1 MKGTSK
7 GLRLQPTNRTNM
19 TVGFRRFAAVVL
31 GIALI
36 PGVSSAVIDT
46 ACGTNATSA
55 VEGTIRNVKGDA
67 LPQVH
72 VQLRQAN
79 KSDPVIAQT
88 FTGAAGTY
96 RLCVGHDTYD
106 VRAFDDLGGIYAM
119 ANRQVTTFTELT
131 TRTDFTLEYKLNL
144 TITPQASS
152 IPDPGNSSLVS
163 WTIRSKAPCVLP
175 NPCTDMQLQLEH
187 LPAVTLHPAF
197 IGPEAGGPTSGGWNV
212 WRHQA
217 SLANPLP
224 ERAYFAT
231 VSGYALNN
239 AGQTVRTTE
248 IAHDPYFVDNRRPLF
263 GPSSLPAT
271 DCGAS
276 HVAGPFS
283 PSVTTNP
290 SAQINIGV
298 CDPYSNGGRSSL
310 NPYSVNVEVFDG
322 AMNPISG
329 GGFALNQLSIMYL
342 PGTPFAP
349 GTYRF
354 RYTVADNAGNVA
366 TSGFYTLQ
374 VTTSGGSV
382 PTISGVQ
389 PANLG
394 ENPPGMGIV
403 AGSNLTTPSSRP
415 VVAMQIR
422 DADGQGDL
430 SAGSLRVR
438 IYGPDGHTLVYDYD
452 PASAPCDPNSTS
464 CPANSGFFNQGT
476 GRFDASGFSLVGKPP
491 GLYVATASIADH
503 GGNATTRTWRW
514 ILVIAT

>member
-1 MKGTSK
+1 MAARAFAPLRTPRLIRALMRTRLAV
-7 GLRLQPTNRTNM
+7 GLVAALALPAAAGA
-19 TVGFRRFAAVVL
+19 TVDA
-31 GIALI
+31 
-36 PGVSSAVIDT
+36 
-46 ACGTNATSA
+46 ACGTNVTSA
-55 VEGTIRNVKGDA
+55 VVGTIRNVKGDA
-67 LPQVH
+67 LSQIH

-88 FTGAAGTY
+88 FTDAAGNY

-106 VRAFDDLGGIYAM
+106 VRAFDDLGGVYAT
-119 ANRQVTTFTELT
+119 ANRQATTFTEIL

-144 TITPQASS
+144 SITPQAVS
-152 IPDPGNSSLVS
+152 IPNPGNSTLVS
-163 WTIRSKAPCVLP
+163 WIIRSKAPCALP
-175 NPCTDMQLQLEH
+175 NPCTDMQLTLEH
-187 LPAVTLHPAF
+187 VPGVTLHPAF
-197 IGPEAGGPTSGGWNV
+197 LTTEAGGPSAGGWNV
-212 WRHQA
+212 WRQQM

-231 VSGYALNN
+231 ASGRALNN
-239 AGQTVRTTE
+239 SGQTVRTTE
-248 IAHDPYFVDNRRPLF
+248 FAHDPYLVDNRAPVF
-263 GPSSLPAT
+263 GPLSTPGT
-271 DCGAS
+271 DCGGS
-276 HVAGPFS
+276 QIAGPFS

-290 SAQINIGV
+290 SAQINVGV

-310 NPYSVNVEVFDG
+310 DPYSVDVDVFDVF
-322 AMNPISG
+322 MNPISG

-342 PGTPFAP
+342 PGSPFAP

-354 RYTVADNAGNVA
+354 RYTIRDNAGNQS
-366 TSGFYTLQ
+366 TSGLYTLQ

-382 PTISGVQ
+382 PAISGVQ
-389 PANLG
+389 PGNLG
-394 ENPPGMGIV
+394 ENPPAMGIV

-415 VVAMQIR
+415 VVAFQAR
-422 DADGQGDL
+422 DADGQLDL

-452 PASAPCDPNSTS
+452 PSSAPCDPNAPS

-491 GLYVATASIADH
+491 GLYVATASITDH

-514 ILVIAT
+514 VLLAAT